1 MILRPLKEPVAHLII
16 GTPENWSRHVL
27 LWNLAADPQNGPH
40 TNNDGR
46 PLGSGAIMLDAE
58 TVVRNLAH
66 YTAAHASRFV
76 PPGSV
81 RIASTAAPDALPHVA
96 FLTPQKRPVLSIP
109 TEQESTFSVRFQGK
123 DATAS
128 LPAGAVAR
136 YVW

>member
-1 MILRPLKEPVAHLII
+1 M
-16 GTPENWSRHVL
+16 L

-46 PLGSGAIMLDAE
+46 PLCFGAITLDAD

-66 YTAAHASRFV
+66 YTAAHASKFV

-96 FLTPQKRPVLSIP
+96 FLTPQKRHVLIVSNT
-109 TEQESTFSVRFQGK
+109 TEQESTFSVPFQGK